1 MADIDAVFVAF
12 SGACQKDFSRET
24 TDCDCSY
31 PKLEIYHKR
40 QQNVTS
46 QKLWRHIWYLCMFIV

>member
-1 MADIDAVFVAF
+1 MADIDAVFLVF

-40 QQNVTS
+40 QQYVTS
-46 QKLWRHIWYLCMFIV
+46 QKL